1 MPKIP
6 EEQKTQEVLL
16 LLEANML
23 LREQIQLLRDE
34 IARLK
39 GHKPKPN
46 IPPSKL
52 REDTKKKRKKAKKK
66 VGKKPNKRKSLPVHK
81 TVIREP
87 EHIPEGSKRK
97 GYRDFFVQSLR
108 IQAFNTLYRQACW
121 QTPDGKII
129 TGTLPDYQQGSHFG
143 PQLKQYVL
151 YQYFQCH
158 VTQPLIHEFLREL
171 TIDISTGQINTII
184 SENKGN
190 FHQEKDDILHAG
202 LAHSDFIQ
210 VDDTGARHDGKN
222 GYCTQIGNDFF
233 TYFKSTEHKSRI
245 NFFQLLQAGRTEYA
259 LTPQGLEYMARNKL
273 PKPLIVSLS
282 SLKDSCFSDYKSWL
296 SRLTELEITND
307 RHIRIASEGALLG
320 GLEILGFNQDLLIL
334 SDGAGQFNIL
344 KHALCWV
351 HAERHINKLVGF
363 TDQHRQDRENALGD
377 IWDIYEKLKIY
388 KTAPTDTLREEIE
401 KTFDE
406 IFTRETTFASLN
418 VAMKRIHNDRSEMLL
433 VLDYPFLPLH
443 NNLSENDIR
452 EYVKR
457 RKVSGST
464 RSDEGRECRDTFTSL
479 KKTCRKLS
487 ISFWNY
493 LKDRITNEHEIPS
506 LPELVTEKLTEGNL
520 A

>member
-1 MPKIP
+1 
-6 EEQKTQEVLL
+6 
-16 LLEANML
+16 ML

-39 GHKPKPN
+39 GHKPKPD

-52 REDTKKKRKKAKKK
+52 REDAKKKRKKAKKK
-66 VGKKPNKRKSLPVHK
+66 AGKKPNKRKSLPVHE
-81 TVIREP
+81 TVVCEP

-129 TGTLPDYQQGSHFG
+129 TGTIPDYQQGSHFG
-143 PQLKQYVL
+143 SQLKQYVL

-158 VTQPLIHEFLREL
+158 VTQPLIYEFLREL
-171 TIDISTGQINTII
+171 NIDISTGQINTII

-273 PKPLIVSLS
+273 PKPLIASLS

-320 GLEILGFNQDLLIL
+320 GLEVLGFNQDLLIL
-334 SDGAGQFNIL
+334 SDGAGQFNVL

-363 TDQHRQDRENALGD
+363 TDLHRESRENALTD
-377 IWDIYEKLKIY
+377 IWNLYKSLKAY
-388 KTAPTDTLREEIE
+388 KIAPTDALRQEIE
-401 KTFDE
+401 TTYDDV
-406 IFTRETTFASLN
+406 FTRERNFASLN
-418 VAMKRIHNDRSEMLL
+418 LAMKRIYNDRSEMLL

-479 KKTCRKLS
+479 KKTCRKLGL
-487 ISFWNY
+487 SFWKY
-493 LKDRITNEHEIPS
+493 LSDRITNKHEIPL
-506 LPELVTEKLTEGNL
+506 LPELVKARLTEGAL